1 MSNPNHIVGRDMQS
15 RSFVRLL
22 RQVPMLNRQQRSAL
36 LAALRPAIGLDRVC
50 EAIEGARSTPQCCPD
65 CGNSRPYRHGL
76 NRGLQRYRCRACGRT
91 FNALTGTP
99 LARLRH
105 REKWLDYAKA
115 MLDSRS
121 VRAAAKMV
129 GVHRNTGFRWR
140 HRFLGGVRRD
150 QPERLAGIAEAD
162 ELFLLESQKG
172 SRKLER
178 PPRKRRGAAHS
189 RGVSHEHDCILVARD
204 RGGQTCSFVTGRAA
218 VTARQLHRHLLP
230 VLDPDVL
237 LVTDGHRA
245 YRTFARQARIAHTFV
260 NLRLGERVRGAI
272 HVQNVNAYHQRF
284 RSWLA
289 RFHGVAS
296 RYLPNYLGWR
306 WALDGDRIASP
317 DRLLRAAVGA
327 FHIRR

>member
-1 MSNPNHIVGRDMQS
+1 M
-15 RSFVRLL
+15 RSPGFVRLL
-22 RQVPMLNRQQRSAL
+22 RQVPMLNRQQRSQL
-36 LAALRPAIGLDRVC
+36 LAALRPALGLDSVC
-50 EAIEGARSTPQCCPD
+50 ETIEQVRPAPLSCPD
-65 CGNSRPYRHGL
+65 CGGSRHYRHGV
-76 NRGLQRYRCRACGRT
+76 NRGLQRYRCRACHRT

-105 REKWLDYAKA
+105 REKWLDFSKE

-121 VRAAAKMV
+121 VRAAAKSV
-129 GVHRNTGFRWR
+129 EIHRNTSFRWR
-140 HRFLGGVRRD
+140 HRFLGGIRRD
-150 QPERLAGIAEAD
+150 QPERLTGIAEAD

-172 SRKLER
+172 SRKLDR
-178 PPRKRRGAAHS
+178 PARKRGGVAHS
-189 RGVSHEHDCILVARD
+189 RGISREHDCILVARD

-218 VTARQLHRHLLP
+218 VTARQLYRHLLP

-245 YRTFARQARIAHTFV
+245 YQTFARQARIAHAFV
-260 NLRLGERVRGAI
+260 DLRLGERVRGAV
-272 HVQNVNAYHQRF
+272 HVQNVNAYHQRL

-306 WALDGDRIASP
+306 WALDGERIASP
-317 DRLLRAAVGA
+317 ERLLRAAIGI
-327 FHIRR
+327 FHT